1 MDDSRQRYGL
11 LLLALAVTFFFFGIA
26 APGELQRVVGTL
38 LVATSLMLALNA
50 AEMRGKRLRV
60 AGAIVSG
67 VVVVVVIGSMIGSGT
82 AARAIAAVAD
92 GVMLALAPPAIVL
105 GLVRH
110 AQTTSTVTMTVVA
123 GALCLYLMAG
133 LFFACVYIAV
143 ENLGGAPFF
152 ANGAAATSPDAI
164 YFSFTTITTT
174 GYGDFTARTN
184 LGHTLS
190 VSEGLLGQIYLVTVV
205 ATIVGRL
212 APRRTRTPDQQP

>member
-1 MDDSRQRYGL
+1 MDSSRQRYGL
-11 LLLALAVTFFFFGIA
+11 LLLALVVTFFFFGITE
-26 APGELQRVVGTL
+26 PGELQRVVGTL

-50 AEMRGKRLRV
+50 AEMRGRRIRV
-60 AGAIVSG
+60 AGAIVAG
-67 VVVVVVIGSMIGSGT
+67 VVVVVVVGAVIGGGT

-123 GALCLYLMAG
+123 GVLCLYLLVG
-133 LFFACVYIAV
+133 LFFSSVYIAV
-143 ENLGGAPFF
+143 QNLGGAPFF
-152 ANGAAATSPDAI
+152 ASGDAATSPRAI

-205 ATIVGRL
+205 ATIIGRL
-212 APRRTRTPDQQP
+212 APRRTQAPDKPS